1 SPRRAGHLAAKHNR
15 APARVEAES
24 RRADYRAGDF
34 GARLWF
40 GNWRAR
46 RRSRLRRFVSFVRR
60 RGTLV
65 DNRTDAGDV
74 RDDLCLVLQ
83 DGVSGHLRRDPRDAS
98 RRRVS
103 RPWGD
108 SLGAD
113 ARAVRYGHHHDGAHD
128 IRRSH
133 FALGDSRAAA
143 LLVGATFMAGL
154 SLGITAHTH
163 DIDAYN
169 LVMALFFSTMYISGA
184 FFPLEVL
191 PGWLQIATRVLP
203 LTESIEL
210 TRAFLTGR
218 FLPRHVYEAIYL
230 VISAVVALEWAMRS
244 LRRR

>member
-143 LLVGATFMAGL
+143 FVGWRDLHGGLVARYHGAHSRHRRL
-154 SLGITAHTH
+154 QLGHGTV
-163 DIDAYN
+163 
-169 LVMALFFSTMYISGA
+169 LSTMYISGA

-191 PGWLQIATRVLP
+191 PGWLQIATHVLP

-218 FLPRHVYEAIYL
+218 FLPRHV
-230 VISAVVALEWAMRS
+230 
-244 LRRR
+244 